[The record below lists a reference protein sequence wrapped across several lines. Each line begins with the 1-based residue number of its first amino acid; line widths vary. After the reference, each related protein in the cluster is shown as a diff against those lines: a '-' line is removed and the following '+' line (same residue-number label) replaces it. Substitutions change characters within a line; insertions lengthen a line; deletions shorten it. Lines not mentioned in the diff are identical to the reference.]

1 MTAVR
6 RFRLFWQL
14 ARAEMEVRN
23 KKKNYTVLQL
33 PLGRHGAGAVHPFTV
48 RQSESGGLSTI
59 ATPGH

>member
-1 MTAVR
+1 
-6 RFRLFWQL
+6 
-14 ARAEMEVRN
+14 MEVRN
-23 KKKNYTVLQL
+23 KKKNYTVLKL